1 MPALPL
7 PQYGIENLYL
17 FPCYGTPDAYQRAT
31 GKPAPDWNP
40 NRAPKFWEDPH
51 AKDNPKRTVVYD
63 QALVLDDK
71 GYPAVGPDGQPVLDL
86 LVLNKDEAATVNI
99 PPDLGNIPGANVPM
113 VPPPLRALEPNE
125 QLFFPFGGV
134 VAVKNLD
141 LYPSIERTFTPADRA
156 VLNAIAKKLGA

>member
-1 MPALPL
+1 MPALPR

-31 GKPAPDWNP
+31 GHAAPPWNP
-40 NRAPKFWEDPH
+40 NRAPKLWEDPK
-51 AKDNPKRTVVYD
+51 AKDAPKRTIVYD

-71 GYPAVGPDGQPVLDL
+71 GVPEAGPDGSPLLDL

-99 PPDLGNIPGANVPM
+99 PPDIGNIPGASVPM

-125 QLFFPFGGV
+125 QLFFPIGGL

-141 LYPSIERTFTPADRA
+141 LYPQLEVGFTAQDRA
-156 VLNAIAKKLGA
+156 LLNAIAKKLGL